1 MNTTIVIQ
9 HISQWLKEYAEKSG
23 MDGFAVGI
31 SGGIDSAVT
40 SWLCANT
47 GLEVWAIHMP
57 IYQESDQVQRAI
69 DHLHSLEQSFDNVTI
84 HDLDM
89 TPMFASIYQGLPEDV
104 QKNDL
109 AMANTRSRLRML
121 ALYAFAGAKRLL
133 VAGTGNKIEDF
144 GVGFFTKYGDGGV
157 DLSPIGDLT
166 KSQVYEIARA
176 VGISQD
182 IIQAAPTD
190 GLWEESLTDEQRMGA
205 SYPELEWAM
214 EFETLPEEKQNTL
227 SLTPRQ
233 EEVLAIYRRL
243 HKSTLH
249 KITPIPVCKIP
260 AVMKSHTMKKE
271 KPNA

>member
-1 MNTTIVIQ
+1 MKPDLIID
-9 HISQWLKEYAEKSG
+9 HIAQWLTGYAKNSG

-40 SWLCANT
+40 SCLCART
-47 GLEVWAIHMP
+47 GLKVWAIHMP
-57 IYQESDQVQRAI
+57 IYQEKDQVQRAVR
-69 DHLHSLEQSFDNVTI
+69 HMEWLCRSFPGVTA

-89 TPMFASIYQGLPEDV
+89 TDMFAGIFQGLPGDV
-104 QKNDL
+104 QKDDL

-121 ALYAFAGAKRLL
+121 ALYAFAGHHHLL

-166 KSQVYEIARA
+166 KSQVYEIGKALG
-176 VGISQD
+176 VSQEILD
-182 IIQAAPTD
+182 AAPTD

-214 EFETLPEEKQNTL
+214 AFESLPAGEKEAAVLQE
-227 SLTPRQ
+227 RQ
-233 EEVLAIYRRL
+233 RQVLAIYRRL

-249 KITPIPVCKIP
+249 KISPIPVCEIP
-260 AVMKSHTMKKE
+260 NSLI
-271 KPNA
+271 